1 MENYLVSEM
10 FNYKIEKKKNDL
22 TPNDAPK
29 CTRGSTPSTFYNEIY
44 HSDEEILDTSRMN
57 ACCNRRKAW
66 LSVMLERGRELCA
79 QELNITRLVASTR
92 CSVIADSF
100 IGESGVQRLK
110 KRKISLAAVRKD
122 KYPKNQF
129 KIKLN
134 KQFKDLLSSQ
144 SAQRSSND

>member
-1 MENYLVSEM
+1 MQNFWVV
-10 FNYKIEKKKNDL
+10 FAGKIQNITLCPLAVD
-22 TPNDAPK
+22 
-29 CTRGSTPSTFYNEIY
+29 
-44 HSDEEILDTSRMN
+44 
-57 ACCNRRKAW
+57 
-66 LSVMLERGRELCA
+66 GRELCT